1 MSSRAASSSCCQPRP
16 SARRLGR
23 PERRPL
29 EVVPRTTSTLDR
41 RGRAVS
47 LLVTAAIWDER
58 NFSSDELP
66 GPDSRDTRDLWI
78 DGSTLLVHQAIGDRA
93 DDNGYAFPGGE
104 EVRRRA
110 RLQTDRGVRMCL
122 ERLKRTGHLVVLIEA
137 HGEGYPNFYQVLT
150 GRPER
155 KIIRDLLD
163 QRDAKGNFRRQED
176 ADAYA
181 ALMAELRE
189 AGLRWLQAKGFAHRV
204 LTPALRESL
213 VTPRR
218 RSRNR
223 NSSAG
228 SEPKRPAKSDAENR
242 NSSAGS
248 GTGPDP
254 DQNRNNSAG
263 SGDQKGKSSTG
274 SGQGGDEEPEEPFP
288 ENRNRPSPPYMDEQ
302 PAVQQSGVVVHREEQ
317 QHQPEGAPGT
327 QPDDTTVRDDLADQ
341 LVQLGV
347 SPIAA
352 SDLVGR
358 HSAERLETVLHAAR
372 TKTLK
377 NRPGWIVAALAGN
390 WALPPP
396 PGRRGS
402 GTADPPVEPPVDAA
416 VAAYEQAAD
425 QALDGL
431 APEERQPLEEAARAT
446 VVRRHGMG
454 VFNSPYGLGDVLV
467 LLEVRQLVAERTG
480 IPIPDAAQHDADRP
494 SPPAGTS

>member
-1 MSSRAASSSCCQPRP
+1 
-16 SARRLGR
+16 
-23 PERRPL
+23 
-29 EVVPRTTSTLDR
+29 
-41 RGRAVS
+41 VS

-78 DGSTLLVHQAIGDRA
+78 DGSTLLVLQAIGDRA

-110 RLQTDRGVRMCL
+110 RLQTDRGVRMCF

-218 RSRNR
+218 RRRNR

-228 SEPKRPAKSDAENR
+228 SEPERPPKSDAENR

-248 GTGPDP
+248 DA
-254 DQNRNNSAG
+254 DQNRNSSAG
-263 SGDQKGKSSTG
+263 SGDQKGKSSAG
-274 SGQGGDEEPEEPFP
+274 SGESGDEEPEEPFP
-288 ENRNRPSPPYMDEQ
+288 ENRNRSSAPYMDEQ

-317 QHQPEGAPGT
+317 QHEPEGAPGT
-327 QPDDTTVRDDLADQ
+327 RPDDTTVPDDLADQ

-352 SDLVGR
+352 SDLVGEY
-358 HSAERLETVLHAAR
+358 SAERLETVLHAAR

-396 PGRRGS
+396 PGRRRSGGS
-402 GTADPPVEPPVDAA
+402 DPPVEPPVDAA

-431 APEERQPLEEAARAT
+431 TPEERQPLEEAARAI
-446 VVRRHGMG
+446 VLRRHGIG
-454 VFNSPYGLGDVLV
+454 VFNSPLGTGDVL
-467 LLEVRQLVAERTG
+467 LLVEVRRLVAERTG
-480 IPIPDAAQHDADRP
+480 IPIPDDAANHDADRTP
-494 SPPAGTS
+494 PPAGTS